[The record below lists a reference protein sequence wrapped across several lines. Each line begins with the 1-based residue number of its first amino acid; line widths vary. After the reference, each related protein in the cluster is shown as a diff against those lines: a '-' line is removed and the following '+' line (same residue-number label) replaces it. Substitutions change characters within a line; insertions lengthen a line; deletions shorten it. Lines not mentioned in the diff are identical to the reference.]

1 MESYKLHANERWRK
15 EMKNDPNEHVQ
26 YKLSGPGAFLPRR
39 EARAMHTET
48 SLQQQPAGETASPLP
63 SLPAW
68 VSGTETS
75 MSNGMESEAPAQKHK
90 LRWTRATVA
99 LSAACLCGIAL
110 SLWLTTRSVPDV
122 TLYQVGNQN
131 VAHAIGGGGIV
142 FPYQQLVISYPST
155 ERVVSVLVKPG
166 DMVTPNQP
174 LLRLDPTQL
183 SAQITQA
190 SNDVAA
196 AHAYLTSVSSGG
208 NALAIAHAQQE
219 YELAKNKYNAL
230 VAQTSSTILHSGN
243 LIAPMAGIITAVN
256 INTGEVFAANTPL
269 VTIMDE
275 SKVVV
280 RVKIPLINLQ
290 QIKVGQPATI
300 TPSALPSVNLSGV
313 VSTIIPRADPQT
325 DTFEVWVEVVNTSG
339 TLLPGMSAFARIQEK
354 SVALTV
360 PRLAL
365 LNADSESIVLVAR
378 NQHVYIAHVQ
388 LMGQSDNKLLVSKGL
403 HVGDRVVLVG
413 ADTLHN
419 GQAIRVRSVEMDNKS

>member
-1 MESYKLHANERWRK
+1 MSPPASNTLDDKA
-15 EMKNDPNEHVQ
+15 PVQ
-26 YKLSGPGAFLPRR
+26 KRRPRL
-39 EARAMHTET
+39 ARAI
-48 SLQQQPAGETASPLP
+48 
-63 SLPAW
+63 
-68 VSGTETS
+68 V
-75 MSNGMESEAPAQKHK
+75 
-90 LRWTRATVA
+90 V
-99 LSAACLCGIAL
+99 LSAICLCGIAL
-110 SLWLTTRSVPDV
+110 SIWLTTRGVTDV

-131 VAHAIGGGGIV
+131 VSHAIGGGGIV

-196 AHAYLTSVSSGG
+196 AQAYLSSVSAGG
-208 NALAIAHAQQE
+208 NALAVAHAQQE

-243 LIAPMAGIITAVN
+243 LIAPMAGIVTAVN
-256 INTGEVFAANTPL
+256 INTGEVFAANTSL

-290 QIKVGQPATI
+290 QIAVGQPATV
-300 TPSALPSVNLSGV
+300 TPSALPNVNLPGV
-313 VSTIIPRADPQT
+313 VSTIIPQADPQT
-325 DTFEVWVEVVNTSG
+325 DTFEVWVEVVNTNR

-354 SVALTV
+354 GVALTV

-365 LNADSESIVLVAR
+365 LNADHESIVFVAR
-378 NQHVYIAHVQ
+378 NQHAYVAHVQ
-388 LMGQSDNKLLVSKGL
+388 VVGQSGNTMLVSKGL
-403 HVGDRVVLVG
+403 RVGDRVVVVG
-413 ADTLHN
+413 VDTLHD
-419 GQAIRVRSVEMDNKS
+419 GQAIRARSVETASKS